1 MSWVQERKRNVCMY
15 YYSFRDFV
23 SLFFRSYP
31 PRPPPSF
38 LFHFPHLTNNTLYL
52 IRSDSPPL
60 FYSSPGFLFDFLF
73 PMNEVTAVERSLVML
88 TLLTVMLFFIYMK
101 FCSPLFLFLF
111 FGCGANFKFQA
122 HTLYPRAE
130 NRDGQKQ
137 GWQMKKG
144 ERGCP
149 LHSPGCKSERER
161 EREREL

>member
-101 FCSPLFLFLF
+101 FYSPLFLFLF
-111 FGCGANFKFQA
+111 LVMEQISSFRYTPSILG
-122 HTLYPRAE
+122 PRIGIAR
-130 NRDGQKQ
+130 NKNGK
-137 GWQMKKG
+137 
-144 ERGCP
+144 
-149 LHSPGCKSERER
+149 
-161 EREREL
+161 